1 MTTNALRQKTQNQ
14 LKWERSQHLVLLG
27 CGKMGSALLE
37 GWLHQKENFK
47 RISIIEPAGISAEL
61 EALDLITCYVSLE
74 QLIAQDA
81 TPIDFAV
88 LAVKP
93 QMMFDAIAPFS
104 KITDEN
110 IVFL

>member
-1 MTTNALRQKTQNQ
+1 MIANAPMQKTQTQ
-14 LKWERSQHLVLLG
+14 PKWKRSQHLVLLG

-61 EALDLITCYVSLE
+61 EALDLITCYESLE
-74 QLIAQDA
+74 QLIAQDT
-81 TPIDFAV
+81 TPIDFVV

-93 QMMFDAIAPFS
+93 QVMLDAIAPFS
-104 KITDEN
+104 KITNEWT
-110 IVFL
+110 

>member
-74 QLIAQDA
+74 QLIAQEHYTHRFCSFGCQTADDA
-81 TPIDFAV
+81 RCNSTFF
-88 LAVKP
+88 K
-93 QMMFDAIAPFS
+93 
-104 KITDEN
+104 N
-110 IVFL
+110 Y

>member
-1 MTTNALRQKTQNQ
+1 MTTNELMQKTQNQ
-14 LKWERSQHLVLLG
+14 PKWDCSQHIVLIG

-74 QLIAQDA
+74 QLIAQ
-81 TPIDFAV
+81 TLHPSILQFW
-88 LAVKP
+88 LSNHRRCSM
-93 QMMFDAIAPFS
+93 Q
-104 KITDEN
+104 
-110 IVFL
+110 